1 MVILQK
7 IKELRNQGEEFGA
20 FFIDLSKVFDCI
32 DHKILITKLSWYGV
46 TPKSLKL
53 IFPI

>member
-1 MVILQK
+1 MVILEK
-7 IKELRNQGEEFGA
+7 IKELRNQGEEFRA
-20 FFIDLSKVFDCI
+20 FFTDPSKAFDCI
-32 DHKILITKLSWYGV
+32 DHKILITKPSWYGV